1 MVHNWNKPTLQ
12 QENNNNVIDQVM
24 PILSFKKG
32 RKAYISLTV
41 KNIKLGYILRKKGRF
56 TTDQST

>member
-1 MVHNWNKPTLQ
+1 
-12 QENNNNVIDQVM
+12 M

-32 RKAYISLTV
+32 RKAYIALTV
-41 KNIKLGYILRKKGRF
+41 KNRKLGYILRKKGRF